1 MWSVVQSLSAAF
13 SLNFTPVFVPHN
25 FQSTLMIHSSI
36 KMLLTSGMC
45 QARLNKQLAKQLV
58 LNVIFSHRVSD
69 KWSTPFVVDK
79 TLFLYQ

>member
-1 MWSVVQSLSAAF
+1 
-13 SLNFTPVFVPHN
+13 
-25 FQSTLMIHSSI
+25 
-36 KMLLTSGMC
+36 MLLTSGMC

>member
-1 MWSVVQSLSAAF
+1 MWSIVQSLSAAF

-45 QARLNKQLAKQLV
+45 QAQRKLAKQPV
-58 LNVIFSHRVSD
+58 LNFIFSHRVSD